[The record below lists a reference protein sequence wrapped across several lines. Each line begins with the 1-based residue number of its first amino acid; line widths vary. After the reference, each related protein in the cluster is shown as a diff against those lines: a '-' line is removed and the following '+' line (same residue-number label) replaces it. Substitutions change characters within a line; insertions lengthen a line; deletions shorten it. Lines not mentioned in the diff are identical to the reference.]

1 MQTSVSCF
9 FGRPCLP
16 YIHDTYIHTFIHSF
30 ILYFYYMCFDLLNYS
45 DVVDVP
51 GEGGRCAD
59 GPTWA
64 VFHDSVCARARVRPW
79 MHIAN
84 LCFFFEW

>member
-1 MQTSVSCF
+1 MQTSVYCF
-9 FGRPCLP
+9 FGRSCLP
-16 YIHDTYIHTFIHSF
+16 YIHDTYIHSFIHLNYIS
-30 ILYFYYMCFDLLNYS
+30 IICAVDLLNYS

-51 GEGGRCAD
+51 GGGRCAD

-64 VFHDSVCARARVRPW
+64 VFHDSVCARACPW

-84 LCFFFEW
+84 LSLFFNCDAYS